1 VDETEMN
8 APAYAGDISPTQA
21 WKLLSE
27 DDAAMLVDVRTPAE
41 WNYVGVPDL
50 SNVGKKPLL
59 LPWVFF
65 PSMERNEEFVT
76 QLENAGLDRDAPLL
90 FICRSGARSRAAA
103 IAMTARGFK
112 NCYNVATGF
121 EGDPDQARHRG
132 TVSGWK
138 VEGLPWLQG

>member
-1 VDETEMN
+1 MN
-8 APAYAGDISPTQA
+8 APAYAGDILPGEA
-21 WKLLSE
+21 WKILNE
-27 DDAAMLVDVRTPAE
+27 DLGSVLVDVRTPAE

-50 SNVGKKPLL
+50 SSVGKQPLFV
-59 LPWVFF
+59 PWVFF
-65 PSMERNEEFVT
+65 PSMELNHNFVEH
-76 QLENAGLDRDAPLL
+76 LENAGLDRESPLL

-112 NCYNVATGF
+112 SCYNVASGF
-121 EGDPDQARHRG
+121 EGDADKTRRRG

>member
-1 VDETEMN
+1 MN

-21 WKLLSE
+21 WKLLTD

-50 SNVGKKPLL
+50 SSVGKQPLL

-76 QLENAGLDRDAPLL
+76 QLEKAGLDRDAPLL

-112 NCYNVATGF
+112 KCYNVATGF
-121 EGDPDQARHRG
+121 EGDQDEARHRG